1 MRRIVKFCALGTP
14 YGKSGHPDFIM
25 WMTDIRLKC
34 GRLWLLSLHLSESSF
49 RKKRRCFKLMTTL
62 TLPLHRFKNFTIAP
76 FYENVRESKNTIL
89 ELNWVVLSF
98 VQVRLRQ
105 PTLLSMHEHNNF
117 LPDRQG
123 KKESHHELHGKHR
136 RYVAGIRQID
146 TRSGRGCEKKIESHS
161 KPFQTILSAVFG
173 AFSVSCFLLG
183 HQIAK
188 MDKQPAEKHL
198 EAIFALRRARL
209 LRFCQKEKNLS
220 HPFSPP
226 TFLNH
231 IHDLPGDI
239 FVSILDE
246 KYMVKLSRWLDIL
259 CSQEGWLNQ
268 SR

>member
-1 MRRIVKFCALGTP
+1 MKPSGKAKTQYWNWTGLYYLLYKCAFGDPHYWACT
-14 YGKSGHPDFIM
+14 SI
-25 WMTDIRLKC
+25 
-34 GRLWLLSLHLSESSF
+34 
-49 RKKRRCFKLMTTL
+49 
-62 TLPLHRFKNFTIAP
+62 TI
-76 FYENVRESKNTIL
+76 
-89 ELNWVVLSF
+89 
-98 VQVRLRQ
+98 
-105 PTLLSMHEHNNF
+105 F

-198 EAIFALRRARL
+198 EAIFASRRARL
-209 LRFCQKEKNLS
+209 LTFCQKEKNLS
-220 HPFSPP
+220 HPPSPP
-226 TFLNH
+226 NFLHH
-231 IHDLPGDI
+231 INDLPGEI
-239 FVSILDE
+239 FVSISDE
-246 KYMVKLSRWLDIL
+246 KYMVKLSRWLDNL

-268 SR
+268 SLSFLCHESGIQRLDVLEKPNRTSS